1 MKGGGVMKGVGVG
14 GVCSIIPG
22 MYATCQSK
30 CVITHTIN
38 HVLCQVKATACAG
51 GRGGGGWGLQYIRYV
66 CHLSFKAC
74 QLSLLIV
81 ILSTI
86 EYIIPFTS

>member
-1 MKGGGVMKGVGVG
+1 MGGGGGGGGDEGGGVMKGVGVG

-38 HVLCQVKATACAG
+38 QVLCQVKATPCAG
-51 GRGGGGWGLQYIRYV
+51 GRGGGGGV
-66 CHLSFKAC
+66 CSISGMFATYHSKRVSC
-74 QLSLLIV
+74 HYS
-81 ILSTI
+81 
-86 EYIIPFTS
+86 